1 LKARQDAERMQ
12 RIKDEDPGAIS
23 IRRIQS
29 AEATLTVSEGQ
40 LRSAEANLE
49 RARQDLGESGENNAR
64 ILQAQAALEQARVN
78 LRHTTVAAPDRGL
91 VTNVRVDRGNFAS
104 VGAPQMTF
112 VATHNIWI
120 QAEFTENNLGN
131 IKAGDPVDVAFDAL
145 PGRIFSGRIR
155 GISFGVAI
163 DDTPL
168 GSLPTIENDRQF
180 LRDEQRFAVLVDF
193 DITDRADAR
202 NLRVGAQA
210 SVIVYTGDSWLFNTV
225 GGIYVRVTSVLSY
238 AY

>member
-1 LKARQDAERMQ
+1 
-12 RIKDEDPGAIS
+12 
-23 IRRIQS
+23 
-29 AEATLTVSEGQ
+29 
-40 LRSAEANLE
+40 
-49 RARQDLGESGENNAR
+49 
-64 ILQAQAALEQARVN
+64 
-78 LRHTTVAAPDRGL
+78 
-91 VTNVRVDRGNFAS
+91 
-104 VGAPQMTF
+104 MTF

-225 GGIYVRVTSVLSY
+225 GSIYIRVTSVLSY